1 MKISIGSKIIE
12 GPWGGGNLFVINLK
26 NFLMSK
32 GHDVI
37 HHLDDDDID
46 IILMTSPNHKAESS
60 SFGYKDIYKYI
71 KKIKS
76 DSIVVHRINECDER
90 KGTKNVNKF
99 ILNSNRV
106 ADATIFVSSW
116 IESLYLNQGFNS
128 ENSRVILS
136 GSDKEIFNR
145 DNQNI
150 WDQRS
155 QLKIVTHH
163 WGNNWNK
170 GFEIYS
176 KLDKMIYNNEL
187 GLDIKFTYIGNV
199 PKNFNFKTSTLLS
212 PISGI
217 ELAEKLK
224 DNHIYLTASLF
235 EPSGNHHIEG
245 AQCGLPLLFVNS
257 GGLPEYCNGYGVMFE
272 NNDFNNKLLYLIKNY
287 ENYLNKVRK
296 YPRNSEIM
304 SRDYLNYFE
313 ELLKSKNQIIEKRQ
327 NLKLKRFPNI

>member
-1 MKISIGSKIIE
+1 MKISIGSKIID

-26 NFLMSK
+26 NYLISN
-32 GHDVI
+32 GHEVV
-37 HHLDDDDID
+37 HHLGDDDID

-60 SFGYKDIYKYI
+60 SYGYKDVYKYI
-71 KKIKS
+71 KKIKR

-99 ILNSNRV
+99 ILNSNMV

-116 IESLYLNQGFNS
+116 IKSLYLNQGFKS

-136 GSDKEIFNR
+136 GSDKNIFNR
-145 DNQNI
+145 VNQSI
-150 WDQRS
+150 WDKKS

-176 KLDKMIYNNEL
+176 KLDNMIYNNEMN
-187 GLDIKFTYIGNV
+187 LDVKFTYIGNV
-199 PKNFNFKTSTLLS
+199 PKNFKFKKSTLLN

-217 ELAEKLK
+217 ELAKKLK
-224 DNHIYLTASLF
+224 DNHIYLTASLH

-245 AQCGLPLLFVNS
+245 AQCGLPILFINS
-257 GGLPEYCNGYGVMFE
+257 GGLPEYCNGYGVMFD
-272 NNDFNNKLLYLIKNY
+272 NGDFKNKLEYLTANY
-287 ENYLNKVRK
+287 EKYLNKVRE
-296 YPRNSEIM
+296 YPRNSMTM
-304 SRDYLNYFE
+304 SKDYLDYFE
-313 ELLKSKNQIIEKRQ
+313 ELLNNKNQVLEKRH
-327 NLKLKRFPNI
+327 NIKLKRFPKI